1 MPVGCLT
8 IEEEERETW
17 TAGSLRMPADRGA
30 ERFFGKPVSEISAAL
45 RFFKLASCL
54 AWFSRKRG
62 FGWMTVCL
70 GLVNT

>member
-1 MPVGCLT
+1 MDGGILAD
-8 IEEEERETW
+8 
-17 TAGSLRMPADRGA
+17 AGGSGA
-30 ERFFGKPVSEISAAL
+30 ERFFGKSVSEISAAL

-54 AWFSRKRG
+54 AGFSRKRG